1 MRPSLDETLGL
12 YNMVKGSC
20 ARQPSW
26 LCFPPDNG
34 CDVAS
39 YSKLLQ
45 PWLPAVEDPT
55 LPLRTRTNPHGYGEI
70 NQDGQEEEGTTKGEG
85 GRGTGNCAQEA
96 RKENIP
102 ELNHE
107 THSLLCDRKD
117 WGEGLLLLD

>member
-1 MRPSLDETLGL
+1 MAWEMGFWPCLSGIMVVKLTEVGDSFQLWVRPFLDEMLGL

-45 PWLPAVEDPT
+45 PWLPTMEDPT

-70 NQDGQEEEGTTKGEG
+70 N
-85 GRGTGNCAQEA
+85 
-96 RKENIP
+96 
-102 ELNHE
+102 
-107 THSLLCDRKD
+107 
-117 WGEGLLLLD
+117 